1 VKLTDVPGPEQLQL
15 DEEQRDDIAKR
26 AKSNY
31 EDYIQDRNEYID
43 DHLVYDQM
51 FRGQV
56 EKFSDRTGPWP
67 GSSQFHVQAPYWLVS
82 SVGVRLTGSVFD
94 NIPKVGVDWHE
105 KSDREKAN
113 KAARRVEWAIDRPYL
128 RARDTWYRSGNIR
141 LIHGNSTF
149 EVGYAKDTVK
159 RRVFDDEEE
168 MSDGKDNDG
177 NSIPVIPTKIIT
189 ETKYHGLTMYPYEWD
204 DIFMPKTACNLQPI
218 SRGNPLGSYSVIAR
232 SFQGLRLMM
241 QNDDYEWMGASTG
254 IENATDAEIEEWWK
268 DNGNRQDR
276 QDTSGEKNNRR
287 EGQQR
292 SMEGTDRDNARKK
305 DNPEFEVLKVYMPI
319 ELDDGVSECVIFVC
333 RQPNV
338 VLGAY
343 RLTDLVVT
351 GKRPLVEMNYQTVSN
366 RYYSMGICE
375 IVRHLSEELDTIHNM
390 RVDVGQATNLPWF
403 FYKAASNFNPKDI
416 VLSPLKAVPIDEL
429 EDVRFPPQQ
438 NVTSFYYQ
446 EETLLLSLIERVLGV
461 TDLFLGVSPT
471 TGAASRHAT
480 GFKGTQQEAFARLG
494 QVQSQDRDAWAFFC
508 ELAYTLEMQYGPD
521 ERSFRLEGDVEEYNN
536 ITKSDM
542 QMEGN
547 YDWKLGTNQGQY
559 SQDLKMQKAQAILQV
574 AQQSP
579 LTNQVQTRRWEME
592 ATYYRGVGLTERE
605 IEDLIG
611 PKDALGEG
619 EPKEQDEELNDMV
632 IYKLGEGIPSPVHPN
647 DNDEEHLR
655 ISREFRESTAF
666 SGLNYPNEE
675 AILQH
680 EMLHGRQIITKREQ
694 AMMAQPPQ
702 NSGVGQ
708 GQGANPENRANA
720 QIDNVAPGGSP
731 SMQGAFQASMSPN
744 GSAPPLPSN
753 ISAQ

>member
-1 VKLTDVPGPEQLQL
+1 MTLTDVPPAEHLQL
-15 DEEQRDDIAKR
+15 DEEQRDDIAQQ
-26 AKSNY
+26 AKSDY
-31 EDYIQDRNEYID
+31 EDYIQARNEHTD

-56 EKFSDRTGPWP
+56 EKFSKRTGPWP
-67 GSSQFHVQAPYWLVS
+67 DSSHFHVQAPYWLVS

-94 NIPKVGVDWHE
+94 NTPKVGVDWHE
-105 KSDREKAN
+105 KSDRERATKAS
-113 KAARRVEWAIDRPYL
+113 RRVEWALDRPQL

-141 LIHGNSTF
+141 LIHGNSTI
-149 EVGYAKDTVK
+149 EVGYAKDTIK
-159 RRVFDDEEE
+159 RRVFDEDPEP
-168 MSDGKDNDG
+168 SDGLDDDNTP
-177 NSIPVIPTKIIT
+177 IPVVPTKVVE

-204 DIFMPKTACNLQPI
+204 DIFMPKGACNLQPLTKA
-218 SRGNPLGSYSVIAR
+218 NQLGSHSVIAR
-232 SFQGLRLMM
+232 SYQGLHLMLK
-241 QNDDYEWMGASTG
+241 NDDYEWMAEATG
-254 IENATDAEIEEWWK
+254 IDKPTNEQVKEWWE
-268 DNGNRQDR
+268 DNGPEQDR
-276 QDTSGEKNNRR
+276 QDTSGQGNDKR
-287 EGQQR
+287 ERQQ
-292 SMEGTDRDNARKK
+292 SEMDGTDRDYDRKSN
-305 DNPEFEVLKVYMPI
+305 NPEFEILKVFMPL
-319 ELDDGVSECVIFVC
+319 ELDDGMAECVVFVC

-343 RLTDLVVT
+343 RLTDLVCT
-351 GKRPLVEMNYQTVSN
+351 GVRPLVELSYQTVSN

-438 NVTSFYYQ
+438 SVTSFYYQ

-494 QVQSQDRDAWAFFC
+494 QIQAQDASAWSFLC

-521 ERSFRLEGDVEEYNN
+521 ERSFRLEGATEEYNSV
-536 ITKSDM
+536 TKEDIR
-542 QMEGN
+542 MEGT
-547 YDWKLGTNQGQY
+547 YDWKLGANQGQY

-579 LTNQVQTRRWEME
+579 LTNQVQTRRWELE
-592 ATYYRGVGLTERE
+592 ATYYRGIGLTERE

-611 PKDALGEG
+611 PKDALGLG
-619 EPKEQDEELNDMV
+619 EPKDQDEELNQMV
-632 IYKLGEGIPSPVHPN
+632 MYELGEGVPSPVHPN

-655 ISREFRESTAF
+655 KSREFRESSAYASLGF
-666 SGLNYPNEE
+666 PNED

-694 AMMAQPPQ
+694 AMMQQQMQPQ

-720 QIDNVAPGGSP
+720 QIDNVPPTGQPAQPQGG
-731 SMQGAFQASMSPN
+731 GE
-744 GSAPPLPSN
+744 APPSFPNQGL
-753 ISAQ
+753 